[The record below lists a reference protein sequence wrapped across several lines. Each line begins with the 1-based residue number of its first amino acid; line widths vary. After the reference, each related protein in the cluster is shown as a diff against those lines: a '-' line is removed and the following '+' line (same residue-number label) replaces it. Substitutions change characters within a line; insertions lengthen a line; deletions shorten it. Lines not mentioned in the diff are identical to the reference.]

1 MGFHIYKM
9 LGWCS
14 LPYLQNLLS
23 TTEVTKGN
31 NGRSILEG
39 LNLVLR
45 EWEKQSHF
53 SFNLLMI
60 FHFPLPN
67 GSHWVQKTKTKN
79 HIYIY
84 ILIEEILIIS
94 LRPSHVPLIESLI
107 NTLSIN
113 LDKYEK
119 VLVSLSFCWFGGS
132 TPCYGCMLPPSH
144 KLMGPTSCKRRE
156 TYIRNRVYFLVD
168 LILMKLYKLIGKL
181 LWPNICVGMQQICG
195 RQEFHIFNVLDT
207 FLSWKWL
214 YYINF

>member
-53 SFNLLMI
+53 SFNLLVI

-67 GSHWVQKTKTKN
+67 GPQSPNDKN
-79 HIYIY
+79 WKQY

-107 NTLSIN
+107 SIISIN
-113 LDKYEK
+113 LDKDEK
-119 VLVSLSFCWFGGS
+119 SIGQSILL
-132 TPCYGCMLPPSH
+132 
-144 KLMGPTSCKRRE
+144 
-156 TYIRNRVYFLVD
+156 
-168 LILMKLYKLIGKL
+168 LI
-181 LWPNICVGMQQICG
+181 W
-195 RQEFHIFNVLDT
+195 
-207 FLSWKWL
+207 S
-214 YYINF
+214 